1 MVLSGVLVV
10 TSYRIK
16 YDDETWLGGR
26 PGIYI
31 AVKARGLAKLFPS
44 KDIALRYQEMYGG
57 EIVPQ

>member
-1 MVLSGVLVV
+1 M

-26 PGIYI
+26 PGIYV

>member
-10 TSYRIK
+10 TCYRIK

-31 AVKARGLAKLFPS
+31 AVKARGLAKLFPN